1 MIDLKSVEF
10 QILCFLQDT
19 KVMTGICT
27 YQRLVEKFGE
37 KDVRKCMY
45 EKKLIYED
53 RKNTNG
59 MEWTRLGREYMGF

>member
-1 MIDLKSVEF
+1 
-10 QILCFLQDT
+10 
-19 KVMTGICT
+19 MTGVCT
-27 YQRLVEKFGE
+27 YKVLVEKFGE
-37 KDVRKCMY
+37 GEVRKCMY